1 MIERLE
7 KIWQEVNS
15 IRKISDQPFEYIPFN
30 LEGIVKDM
38 VLIGI
43 DKEGRK
49 MVLLKDKR
57 VDNPLPKPGCTR
69 LEISRDLVTSENG
82 AQPYIKIICL
92 DDSLENVFSFLISRL
107 IRLLSDGSTPNKAT
121 IDAVSEFRRLLSR
134 AGGPLPSDE
143 EILGLTGELIFI
155 SQIIKKDQ
163 SLWKGWNGPSGSS
176 RDFTWD
182 KTDVEIKASFQA
194 GEPKITINNL
204 NQLEP
209 ISGRSLFLFHSI
221 FVENPKGNITV
232 PDLVEEIYSKIED
245 KEEFEETVFKAGYSK
260 EHKELWLEYKF
271 SLSECSSYSI
281 EDEFPRINEA
291 SFKNGLIPES
301 ISKIRYEI
309 DLNKVSNF
317 KIENEEVFKMISKS

>member
-1 MIERLE
+1 MIEKLE
-7 KIWQEVNS
+7 QIWKEVNS
-15 IRKISDQPFEYIPFN
+15 IRKISDQPFEYIPY
-30 LEGIVKDM
+30 IVEDVIQDM

-57 VDNPLPKPGCTR
+57 AENPLPKPGCTR
-69 LEISRDLVTSENG
+69 LEISRDLVPLDSG
-82 AQPYIKIICL
+82 MQPYIKIICL

-107 IRLLSDGSTPNKAT
+107 IRLISDGSTPNKAT

-143 EILGLTGELIFI
+143 EILGLTGELVFI

-163 SLWKGWNGPSGSS
+163 SFWKGWNGPSGSS

-182 KTDVEIKASFQA
+182 KIDVEIKASYQA

-221 FVENPKGNITV
+221 FVDNPKGNITV
-232 PDLVEEIYSKIED
+232 PGLFEEIQSKIED

-260 EHKELWLEYKF
+260 EHKELWMEYKF

-281 EDEFPRINEA
+281 EDEFPRINET

-309 DLNKVSNF
+309 DLNKVTNF
-317 KIENEEVFKMISKS
+317 KIENDEVFKMISRN

>member
-69 LEISRDLVTSENG
+69 LEISRDLVPSENG

-155 SQIIKKDQ
+155 SQIIIQ
-163 SLWKGWNGPSGSS
+163 
-176 RDFTWD
+176 
-182 KTDVEIKASFQA
+182 
-194 GEPKITINNL
+194 
-204 NQLEP
+204 
-209 ISGRSLFLFHSI
+209 
-221 FVENPKGNITV
+221 
-232 PDLVEEIYSKIED
+232 
-245 KEEFEETVFKAGYSK
+245 
-260 EHKELWLEYKF
+260 
-271 SLSECSSYSI
+271 
-281 EDEFPRINEA
+281 
-291 SFKNGLIPES
+291 
-301 ISKIRYEI
+301 
-309 DLNKVSNF
+309 
-317 KIENEEVFKMISKS
+317 

>member
-1 MIERLE
+1 MIEKLE
-7 KIWQEVNS
+7 QIWKEVNS
-15 IRKISDQPFEYIPFN
+15 IRKISEQPFEYIPF
-30 LEGIVKDM
+30 EIEDVMEDM

-43 DKEGRK
+43 DKEDRK

-69 LEISRDLVTSENG
+69 LEISRDLVPLENG
-82 AQPYIKIICL
+82 MQPYIKIICL

-107 IRLLSDGSTPNKAT
+107 IRLIADGSTPNKAT

-163 SLWKGWNGPSGSS
+163 SFWKGWNGPSGSS

-182 KTDVEIKASFQA
+182 KIDVEIKASYQA

-221 FVENPKGNITV
+221 FVDNPKGNITV
-232 PDLVEEIYSKIED
+232 PALVEEIQSKIED
-245 KEEFEETVFKAGYSK
+245 KELFEETVFKAGYSK
-260 EHKELWLEYKF
+260 EHKELWMEYKF
-271 SLSECSSYSI
+271 SLNECSSYSI
-281 EDEFPRINEA
+281 EDDFPRINET
-291 SFKNGLIPES
+291 SFVNGLIPES

-309 DLNKVSNF
+309 DLNKVTNF
-317 KIENEEVFKMISKS
+317 KIENDEVFKMISRN

>member
-1 MIERLE
+1 MIEKLE
-7 KIWQEVNS
+7 QIWKEVNS
-15 IRKISDQPFEYIPFN
+15 IRKISDQPFEYIPY
-30 LEGIVKDM
+30 IVEDVIQDM

-57 VDNPLPKPGCTR
+57 AENPLPKPGCTR
-69 LEISRDLVTSENG
+69 LEISRDLVPLDSG
-82 AQPYIKIICL
+82 MQPYIKIICL

-107 IRLLSDGSTPNKAT
+107 IRLISDGSTPNKAT

-143 EILGLTGELIFI
+143 EILGLTGELVFI

-163 SLWKGWNGPSGSS
+163 SFWKGWNGPSGSS

-182 KTDVEIKASFQA
+182 KIDVEIKASYQA

-221 FVENPKGNITV
+221 FVDNPKGNITV
-232 PDLVEEIYSKIED
+232 PGLFEEIQSKIED

-260 EHKELWLEYKF
+260 EHKELWMEYKF

-281 EDEFPRINEA
+281 DDEFPRINET

-309 DLNKVSNF
+309 DLNKVTNF
-317 KIENEEVFKMISKS
+317 KIENDEVFKMISRN